1 MNTAQTTG
9 NVIIAA
15 ALAANVMV
23 SSGLHAAETKPP
35 CDTKTGL
42 CLLPGAAS
50 AAKEALVFETR
61 KAALKNLVSR
71 QAADCALTGDT
82 GGSLTLSAK
91 LAGELFSLRE
101 QMILKAKNSGLL
113 LQLPGIVM
121 EFMGSCGLKK
131 DWNQLCGDY
140 GSQLLKYGIPYRK
153 GILTASAQ
161 KS

>member
-1 MNTAQTTG
+1 MNPAQRTA

-15 ALAANVMV
+15 ALAANVMA
-23 SSGLHAAETKPP
+23 SSCMEAAAAPSCDPKTK
-35 CDTKTGL
+35 L

-71 QAADCALTGDT
+71 QAADCALTGAG

-101 QMILKAKNSGLL
+101 QLILKAKDSGLL

-140 GSQLLKYGIPYRK
+140 GTQLRKYGIPYRK
-153 GILTASAQ
+153 GILAAQ
-161 KS
+161 AQES

>member
-15 ALAANVMV
+15 AFAANVMV
-23 SSGLHAAETKPP
+23 SSGLHAAAAPP
-35 CDTKTGL
+35 CDVKTGL

-71 QAADCALTGDT
+71 QAADCALTGDA

-101 QMILKAKNSGLL
+101 QMILKAKDSGLL

-140 GSQLLKYGIPYRK
+140 GSQLRKYGIPYRK
-153 GILTASAQ
+153 GILAASAQ
-161 KS
+161 ES

>member
-23 SSGLHAAETKPP
+23 SSGLQAAEAPP
-35 CDTKTGL
+35 CDAKTGL

-71 QAADCALTGDT
+71 QAADCALTGDI

-101 QMILKAKNSGLL
+101 QMILKAKDSGLL

-140 GSQLLKYGIPYRK
+140 GSQLRKYGIPYRK
-153 GILTASAQ
+153 GILAASAQ
-161 KS
+161 ES